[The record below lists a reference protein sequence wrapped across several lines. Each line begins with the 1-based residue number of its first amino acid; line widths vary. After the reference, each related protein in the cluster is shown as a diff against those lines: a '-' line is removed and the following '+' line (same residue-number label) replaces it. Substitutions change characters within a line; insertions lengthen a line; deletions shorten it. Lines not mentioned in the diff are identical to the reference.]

1 MKTFNE
7 TNGTGNPQPA
17 DPNYFSTDNLSSMNE
32 AEVFDNGQDS
42 PENHLSDGAVKGAAW
57 LLGIVG
63 VFAIA
68 ILLAWII
75 GMHDSPLS
83 SRSSARQALALSEQP
98 AAIPQ
103 TVITPTQFVAILVP
117 NVTPSSLV
125 ATAPSAS
132 NRVQAAV
139 PSDSKSVSSA
149 DKARIEKEAL
159 EVIHGDFGNNPGRKE
174 KLGADYA
181 AVQARVNELMH
192 I

>member
-7 TNGTGNPQPA
+7 TNNTGNPQPA
-17 DPNYFSTDNLSSMNE
+17 DPNYFSTDNLTSMNE
-32 AEVFDNGQDS
+32 AEIYDNGPEA
-42 PENHLSDGAVKGAAW
+42 PENHLSGEAVKGAAW

-63 VFAIA
+63 VFAVA
-68 ILLAWII
+68 VLLAWII

-83 SRSSARQALALSEQP
+83 SRSSARQALALSSQP

-103 TVITPTQFVAILVP
+103 TTITPTQFVAILVP
-117 NVTPSSLV
+117 NVAPSSLV
-125 ATAPSAS
+125 ASAPATTNNVKTTAATT
-132 NRVQAAV
+132 
-139 PSDSKSVSSA
+139 SKSVSAA
-149 DKARIEKEAL
+149 DADRIEKEAL

-181 AVQARVNELMH
+181 AVQARVNALMH